1 MKIINNQTDFLN
13 WLYECDSDENSNTY
27 CLEKSSYFVEGSE
40 LLEISNVTIDEED
53 VYNKYFTSSKFR
65 NCTFKSVNFKHSTFH
80 ISEFYDCT
88 FINCD
93 LYKVDFIEVLF
104 ENTIFFY
111 CTIVGID
118 LSDTETNRL
127 KFSNCNELLD
137 LKIRGSLERNIEFFS
152 CNINF
157 LDIEPIKEKYSDSF
171 IFEDCIV
178 KESSFDRIN
187 FNNSS
192 FDDCSLSL
200 NQFSACIFDDDTFIN
215 ENSTPGNEFNLIDIR
230 TILNSPILNIDLLTS
245 LFGVQNPFI
254 KEYLVELTSEL
265 NLQSI
270 FISYSFKD
278 SAFAKGINSILKE
291 KGVLTF
297 LWEDNSEGG
306 KRLNNIMESNINSK
320 DRILFIASENSIK
333 SEACQFE
340 LSQGQI
346 KQDITWKEVLFPIHI
361 DNFLFEVTKEQIRP
375 QEKRDEYW
383 KNINELKKINS
394 LNFSPYKKEEN
405 RKGEEFEN
413 LIFRLLKGL
422 KK

>member
-1 MKIINNQTDFLN
+1 M
-13 WLYECDSDENSNTY
+13 
-27 CLEKSSYFVEGSE
+27 
-40 LLEISNVTIDEED
+40 
-53 VYNKYFTSSKFR
+53 
-65 NCTFKSVNFKHSTFH
+65 NFNHSTFH

-93 LYKVDFIEVLF
+93 IHKVDFIEVLF
-104 ENTIFFY
+104 ENTVFKY
-111 CTIVGID
+111 CTIVGVE

-127 KFSNCNELLD
+127 KFSNCNEILD
-137 LKIRGSLERNIEFFS
+137 LKIRGSLGRNIEFSS

-157 LDIEPIKEKYSDSF
+157 LDIEPIKKKYSDSF

-200 NQFSACIFDDDTFIN
+200 NQFSACIFNNDTFIK

-230 TILNSPILNIDLLTS
+230 TILNSPIINIVLLTS
-245 LFGVQNPFI
+245 LFGIQNSLI

-278 SAFAKGINSILKE
+278 RVFAKEINSILRE

-297 LWEDNSEGG
+297 LWEENSEGG

-333 SEACQFE
+333 SESCQFE

-346 KQDITWKEVLFPIHI
+346 KQDITWKDVLFPIHI
-361 DNFLFEVTKEQIRP
+361 DDFLFNVTKEQIRP
-375 QEKRDEYW
+375 PEKRDEYW
-383 KNINELKKINS
+383 KNITELKEINS
-394 LNFSPYKKEEN
+394 LNFSAFLKKEN
-405 RKGEEFEN
+405 QKGEEFEN